1 MYHEQLGDIFYI
13 ARAQRFVRRAPYV
26 WERLDGRGLL
36 WLAAALVFLF
46 PAGMFVGSVGSVRL
60 DFDPEHMR
68 FTTAQRSGKTPP
80 PDQVT
85 FEELPDNG
93 DELPF

>member
-1 MYHEQLGDIFYI
+1 
-13 ARAQRFVRRAPYV
+13 
-26 WERLDGRGLL
+26 
-36 WLAAALVFLF
+36 
-46 PAGMFVGSVGSVRL
+46 
-60 DFDPEHMR
+60 MR

-85 FEELPDNG
+85 FKELPDNG